1 MVGEEEDV
9 LLVLVATADAVFVK
23 VWVEMVVIA
32 TIDASNTITTSL
44 ADIIIFQLV

>member
-1 MVGEEEDV
+1 MVVEEEDV
-9 LLVLVATADAVFVK
+9 LLVATADAVFVK

-32 TIDASNTITTSL
+32 IIEASNAITTGL